1 MASVFMGAIFY
12 FRNFLMRG
20 FFPFFA
26 RNIAHYFLQKKIPT
40 LRRDFLNFVFFM
52 QGILKPEH
60 AFRGLFCYLF
70 FAYPYGASAMVKFK
84 AESVGDFA
92 RA

>member
-1 MASVFMGAIFY
+1 MASVFMDAIFY
-12 FRNFLMRG
+12 FRNFLMLG
-20 FFPFFA
+20 FLTFFA
-26 RNIAHYFLQKKIPT
+26 RNIAYSFLQKKILPPG
-40 LRRDFLNFVFFM
+40 FLEFCFFM